1 MSQGNVTNVSCFGGN
16 DGSLSVNASGATA
29 PYQYS
34 IDGGTTWQT
43 SNTFNTLTAGTYN
56 IDIKDNN
63 NCSDNVNITITEPT
77 ILVVSQGTVTN
88 VSCFGG
94 NDGSLSVNASGATA
108 PYQYSID
115 GGTTW
120 QNSNTFNTLT
130 AGTYTIDIK
139 DNNNCS
145 DNINITI
152 TEPNQ
157 VNISTSF
164 TEPSCHGG
172 SNGSISLN
180 VSGATAPYQY
190 SIDGGITWQTSNT
203 FNALTGTYTIQIEDD
218 NGCSYSTSETIT
230 QPTQINITTSFNEPS
245 CFGFSDGAIS
255 LNVSGA
261 TAPYQYSIDGGI
273 TWQTSNTFNALA
285 AGTYTIQIEDNNGC
299 SYSASET
306 ITQPTILVVSQG
318 NVTNVS
324 CFGGNDGSLSVN
336 ASGATAPYQ
345 YSIDGGTTWQTSNT
359 FNTLTAGTYNIDI
372 KDNNNCSDNVNIT
385 ITEPTILVVS
395 QGTVTNVSCFGG
407 NDGSLS
413 VNASGATAPYQYSI
427 DGGTTWQNS
436 NTFNTLT
443 AGTYTIDIKD
453 NNNCSDNI
461 NITIT
466 EPNQVN
472 ISTSFTEPSCHGGS
486 NGSIS
491 LNVSGATA
499 PYQYSIDG
507 GITWQTSNTFNALAA
522 GTYTIQIEDDNGCSY
537 NTSETITQPTQIN
550 ITTSF
555 NEPSCFGF
563 SDGAISLNVSGATAP
578 YQYSIDGGIT
588 WQTSNTFNALTA
600 GTYTIQIEDNNGCS
614 YSASE
619 TITQPTILVV
629 SQGNVTNVS
638 CFGGNDGSL
647 SVNASGATAPYQYR
661 IAGPGGVWQ
670 NSNTFNGLIAGTYT
684 IVIQDNNSCSQSIGI
699 TITEPTILVVS
710 QGTVTN
716 VSCFGGNDGSLSV
729 NASGATAPY
738 QYSID
743 GGTTWQNSNTFNTL
757 TAGTYTID
765 IKDNNNCSDNI
776 NITITEPNQVNIS
789 TSFTEPSCHGGSNGS
804 ISLNVSGATAP
815 YQYSIDG
822 GITWQTSNTFNALAA
837 GTYTIQIEDDNGCSY
852 STSETITQP
861 TQINITT
868 SFNEPSCFGFSDGAI
883 SLNVSGATAPYQYSI
898 DGGITWQTS
907 NTFNALTAGTYT
919 IQIEDNNGCSY
930 SASETITQPTILV
943 VSQGNVTN
951 VSCFGGNDGSLSVN
965 ASGATAPYQYRIA
978 GPSGVWQNSNT
989 FNGLIAG
996 TYTIVI
1002 QDNNSCSQSIGI
1014 TITEPTILVVSQG
1027 TVTNVSCFGGNDGSL
1042 SVNASGATAPYQ
1054 YSIDGGTTW
1063 QNSNTFN
1070 TLTAGTYTIDIKD
1083 NNNCSDNINITITEP
1098 NQVNIS
1104 TSFTEPSCH
1113 GGSNGSI
1120 SLNVSGATAPYQYS
1134 IDGGNTWQ
1142 TSNTFNALAAG
1153 TYTIQIEDANGCNYS
1168 ASETI
1173 TQPTQINI
1181 TTSFNEPSC
1190 FGFSDGAISLNVS
1203 GATAPYQYSI
1213 DGGITWQTSNTFNA
1227 LAAGTY
1233 TIQIEDNNG
1242 CSYSASET
1250 ITQPTILVVSQ
1261 GNVTNVSCFGG
1272 NDGSLSVNASGATAP
1287 YQYSIDGGTTWQTSN
1302 TFNTLTAGTYNID
1315 IKDNN
1320 NCSDNV
1326 NITITEPTILV
1337 VSQGTV
1343 TNVSCFG
1350 GNDGSLSVNASGAT
1364 APYQYSIDGG
1374 TTWQNSNT
1382 FNTLT
1387 AGTYTIDIKDNN
1399 NCSDNINIT
1408 ITEPNQVNI
1417 STSFTEP
1424 SCHGGSNG
1432 SISLNVSGATAP
1444 YQYSIDGGITW
1455 QTSNTFNALATG
1467 TYTIQIEDDNG
1478 CSYSTSETITQPTQ
1492 INITTSFNEPS
1503 CFGFSD
1509 GAISLNVSG
1518 ATAPYQYS
1526 IDGGITWQTSNTFN
1540 ALTAGTYTI
1549 QIEDNNGCSY
1559 SASETIT
1566 QPTILV
1572 VSQGNVTNVSCFGGN
1587 DGSLSVNASGAT
1599 APYQYSIDG
1608 GTTWQTSN
1616 TFNTLTA
1623 GTYNIDIK
1631 DNNNCSDNVNIT
1643 ITEPT
1648 ILVVSQGTVT
1658 NVSCFGGND
1667 GSLSVNASGA
1677 TAPYQYS
1684 IDGGNTWQN
1693 SNTFNTLTAG
1703 TYTID
1708 IKDNNNCSDNINITI
1723 TEPNQVNISTS
1734 FTEPSCHGG
1743 SNGSISLNV
1752 SGATAPYQYSID
1764 GGITWQTSN
1773 TFNALACWYIHN
1785 TNRR

>member
-1 MSQGNVTNVSCFGGN
+1 M
-16 DGSLSVNASGATA
+16 
-29 PYQYS
+29 Y
-34 IDGGTTWQT
+34 
-43 SNTFNTLTAGTYN
+43 
-56 IDIKDNN
+56 IKDNN

-115 GGTTW
+115 GG
-120 QNSNTFNTLT
+120 N
-130 AGTYTIDIK
+130 
-139 DNNNCS
+139 
-145 DNINITI
+145 
-152 TEPNQ
+152 
-157 VNISTSF
+157 
-164 TEPSCHGG
+164 
-172 SNGSISLN
+172 
-180 VSGATAPYQY
+180 
-190 SIDGGITWQTSNT
+190 
-203 FNALTGTYTIQIEDD
+203 
-218 NGCSYSTSETIT
+218 
-230 QPTQINITTSFNEPS
+230 
-245 CFGFSDGAIS
+245 
-255 LNVSGA
+255 
-261 TAPYQYSIDGGI
+261 
-273 TWQTSNTFNALA
+273 
-285 AGTYTIQIEDNNGC
+285 
-299 SYSASET
+299 
-306 ITQPTILVVSQG
+306 
-318 NVTNVS
+318 
-324 CFGGNDGSLSVN
+324 
-336 ASGATAPYQ
+336 
-345 YSIDGGTTWQTSNT
+345 
-359 FNTLTAGTYNIDI
+359 
-372 KDNNNCSDNVNIT
+372 
-385 ITEPTILVVS
+385 
-395 QGTVTNVSCFGG
+395 
-407 NDGSLS
+407 
-413 VNASGATAPYQYSI
+413 
-427 DGGTTWQNS
+427 TWQNS

-507 GITWQTSNTFNALAA
+507 GITWQTSNTFNALAT

-537 NTSETITQPTQIN
+537 STSETITQPTQIN

-619 TITQPTILVV
+619 TITQPTVLVV

-907 NTFNALTAGTYT
+907 NTFNALAAGTYT

-978 GPSGVWQNSNT
+978 GPGGVWQNSNT

-1027 TVTNVSCFGGNDGSL
+1027 TITNVSCFGGNDGSL

-1134 IDGGNTWQ
+1134 IDGGITWQ

-1153 TYTIQIEDANGCNYS
+1153 TYTIQIEDDNGCSYS
-1168 ASETI
+1168 TSETI

-1227 LAAGTY
+1227 LTAGTY

-1250 ITQPTILVVSQ
+1250 ITQPTVLVVSQ

-1455 QTSNTFNALATG
+1455 QTSNTFNALAAG

-1540 ALTAGTYTI
+1540 ALAAGTYTI

-1566 QPTILV
+1566 QPT
-1572 VSQGNVTNVSCFGGN
+1572 SSCSESRKCN
-1587 DGSLSVNASGAT
+1587 KCKLL
-1599 APYQYSIDG
+1599 
-1608 GTTWQTSN
+1608 WR
-1616 TFNTLTA
+1616 
-1623 GTYNIDIK
+1623 K
-1631 DNNNCSDNVNIT
+1631 
-1643 ITEPT
+1643 
-1648 ILVVSQGTVT
+1648 
-1658 NVSCFGGND
+1658 
-1667 GSLSVNASGA
+1667 
-1677 TAPYQYS
+1677 
-1684 IDGGNTWQN
+1684 
-1693 SNTFNTLTAG
+1693 
-1703 TYTID
+1703 
-1708 IKDNNNCSDNINITI
+1708 
-1723 TEPNQVNISTS
+1723 
-1734 FTEPSCHGG
+1734 
-1743 SNGSISLNV
+1743 
-1752 SGATAPYQYSID
+1752 
-1764 GGITWQTSN
+1764 
-1773 TFNALACWYIHN
+1773 
-1785 TNRR
+1785 

>member
-1 MSQGNVTNVSCFGGN
+1 MNASGATAPYQYSIDGGNTWQTSNTFNTLTAGTYTIDIKDNNNCSDNVNITITEPTILVVSQGTITNVSCFGGN

-34 IDGGTTWQT
+34 IDGG
-43 SNTFNTLTAGTYN
+43 
-56 IDIKDNN
+56 I
-63 NCSDNVNITITEPT
+63 
-77 ILVVSQGTVTN
+77 
-88 VSCFGG
+88 
-94 NDGSLSVNASGATA
+94 
-108 PYQYSID
+108 
-115 GGTTW
+115 TW

-190 SIDGGITWQTSNT
+190 SIDGGNTWQTSNT
-203 FNALTGTYTIQIEDD
+203 FNALATGTYTIQIEDA
-218 NGCSYSTSETIT
+218 NGCNYSASETIT

-273 TWQTSNTFNALA
+273 TWQTSNTFNALV

-306 ITQPTILVVSQG
+306 ITQPTVLVVSQG

-359 FNTLTAGTYNIDI
+359 FNTLTAGTYTIDI

-395 QGTVTNVSCFGG
+395 QATITNVSCFGG

-427 DGGTTWQNS
+427 DGGNTWQNS

-507 GITWQTSNTFNALAA
+507 GNTWQTSNTFNGLAA
-522 GTYTIQIEDDNGCSY
+522 GTYTIQIEDANGCNYSA
-537 NTSETITQPTQIN
+537 SETITQPTQIN

-578 YQYSIDGGIT
+578 YQYSIDGGNT
-588 WQTSNTFNALTA
+588 WQTSNTFNALAA

-619 TITQPTILVV
+619 TITQPTVLVV

-670 NSNTFNGLIAGTYT
+670 NSNTFNTLTAGTYN

-710 QGTVTN
+710 QGTITN

-743 GGTTWQNSNTFNTL
+743 GGITWQNSNTFNTL

-822 GITWQTSNTFNALAA
+822 GNTWQTSNTFNALAMT
-837 GTYTIQIEDDNGCSY
+837 GTYTIQIEDANGCNY

-930 SASETITQPTILV
+930 SASETITQPTVLV

-978 GPSGVWQNSNT
+978 GPGGVWQNSNT
-989 FNGLIAG
+989 FNTLTAG

-1027 TVTNVSCFGGNDGSL
+1027 TITNVSCFGGNDGSL
-1042 SVNASGATAPYQ
+1042 SVNVSGATAPYQ
-1054 YSIDGGTTW
+1054 YSIDGGITW

-1213 DGGITWQTSNTFNA
+1213 DGGNH
-1227 LAAGTY
+1227 LA
-1233 TIQIEDNNG
+1233 
-1242 CSYSASET
+1242 
-1250 ITQPTILVVSQ
+1250 
-1261 GNVTNVSCFGG
+1261 
-1272 NDGSLSVNASGATAP
+1272 
-1287 YQYSIDGGTTWQTSN
+1287 
-1302 TFNTLTAGTYNID
+1302 NI
-1315 IKDNN
+1315 
-1320 NCSDNV
+1320 
-1326 NITITEPTILV
+1326 
-1337 VSQGTV
+1337 
-1343 TNVSCFG
+1343 
-1350 GNDGSLSVNASGAT
+1350 
-1364 APYQYSIDGG
+1364 
-1374 TTWQNSNT
+1374 
-1382 FNTLT
+1382 
-1387 AGTYTIDIKDNN
+1387 
-1399 NCSDNINIT
+1399 
-1408 ITEPNQVNI
+1408 
-1417 STSFTEP
+1417 
-1424 SCHGGSNG
+1424 
-1432 SISLNVSGATAP
+1432 
-1444 YQYSIDGGITW
+1444 
-1455 QTSNTFNALATG
+1455 
-1467 TYTIQIEDDNG
+1467 
-1478 CSYSTSETITQPTQ
+1478 
-1492 INITTSFNEPS
+1492 
-1503 CFGFSD
+1503 
-1509 GAISLNVSG
+1509 
-1518 ATAPYQYS
+1518 
-1526 IDGGITWQTSNTFN
+1526 
-1540 ALTAGTYTI
+1540 
-1549 QIEDNNGCSY
+1549 
-1559 SASETIT
+1559 
-1566 QPTILV
+1566 
-1572 VSQGNVTNVSCFGGN
+1572 
-1587 DGSLSVNASGAT
+1587 
-1599 APYQYSIDG
+1599 
-1608 GTTWQTSN
+1608 
-1616 TFNTLTA
+1616 
-1623 GTYNIDIK
+1623 
-1631 DNNNCSDNVNIT
+1631 
-1643 ITEPT
+1643 
-1648 ILVVSQGTVT
+1648 
-1658 NVSCFGGND
+1658 
-1667 GSLSVNASGA
+1667 
-1677 TAPYQYS
+1677 
-1684 IDGGNTWQN
+1684 
-1693 SNTFNTLTAG
+1693 
-1703 TYTID
+1703 
-1708 IKDNNNCSDNINITI
+1708 
-1723 TEPNQVNISTS
+1723 
-1734 FTEPSCHGG
+1734 
-1743 SNGSISLNV
+1743 
-1752 SGATAPYQYSID
+1752 
-1764 GGITWQTSN
+1764 
-1773 TFNALACWYIHN
+1773 
-1785 TNRR
+1785 

>member
-1 MSQGNVTNVSCFGGN
+1 MADGSLSVNVLGGTSPYQYSIDGGNTWQTSNTFNNLLGGVNYNILIEDDNGCIDNISIFISQPTIGVSSNANTVNTLCFGDSTGIITISASGGTIPYQYSIDGGITWQNSNTFNGLAAGTYTVITQDLNNCSQNINVNVNEPNQVNISTSFTEPSCHGGSNGSISLNVSGATAPFIYAINNNWQTSNTFNALAAGTYTIQIEDANGCNYSASETITQPTQINITTSFNEPSCFGFSDGAISLNVSGATAPYQYSIDGGNTWQTSNTFNGLVAGTYTIQIEDNNGCSYSASETITQPTVLVVSQGNVTNVSCFGGN

-34 IDGGTTWQT
+34 IDGGNTWQT

-77 ILVVSQGTVTN
+77 ILVVSQGTITN

-94 NDGSLSVNASGATA
+94 NDGSLSVNVSGATA

-115 GGTTW
+115 GGITW

-190 SIDGGITWQTSNT
+190 SIDGGNTWQTSNT
-203 FNALTGTYTIQIEDD
+203 FNALAPGTYTIQIEDA
-218 NGCSYSTSETIT
+218 NGCNYSASETIT

-261 TAPYQYSIDGGI
+261 TAPYQYSIDGGN
-273 TWQTSNTFNALA
+273 TWQTSNTFNGLV
-285 AGTYTIQIEDNNGC
+285 AGTYTIQIEDDNGC
-299 SYSASET
+299 SYNASET
-306 ITQPTILVVSQG
+306 ITQPTVLVVSQG

-345 YSIDGGTTWQTSNT
+345 YSIDGGITWQNSNT
-359 FNTLTAGTYNIDI
+359 FNTLTAGTYTIDI

-395 QGTVTNVSCFGG
+395 QGTITNVSCFGG

-427 DGGTTWQNS
+427 DGGITWQNS

-507 GITWQTSNTFNALAA
+507 GNTWQTSNTFNGLAA
-522 GTYTIQIEDDNGCSY
+522 GTYTIQIEDANGCNYSA
-537 NTSETITQPTQIN
+537 SETITQPTQIN

-578 YQYSIDGGIT
+578 YQYSIDGGNT
-588 WQTSNTFNALTA
+588 WQTSNTFNALVA
-600 GTYTIQIEDNNGCS
+600 GTYTIQIEDDNGCS
-614 YSASE
+614 YNASE
-619 TITQPTILVV
+619 TITQPTVLVV

-647 SVNASGATAPYQYR
+647 SVNASGATAPYQYS
-661 IAGPGGVWQ
+661 IDGGITWQ
-670 NSNTFNGLIAGTYT
+670 TSNTFNTLTAGTYT
-684 IVIQDNNSCSQSIGI
+684 IDIKDNNNCSDNVNI

-710 QGTVTN
+710 QGTITN

-743 GGTTWQNSNTFNTL
+743 GGN
-757 TAGTYTID
+757 
-765 IKDNNNCSDNI
+765 
-776 NITITEPNQVNIS
+776 
-789 TSFTEPSCHGGSNGS
+789 
-804 ISLNVSGATAP
+804 
-815 YQYSIDG
+815 
-822 GITWQTSNTFNALAA
+822 
-837 GTYTIQIEDDNGCSY
+837 
-852 STSETITQP
+852 
-861 TQINITT
+861 
-868 SFNEPSCFGFSDGAI
+868 
-883 SLNVSGATAPYQYSI
+883 
-898 DGGITWQTS
+898 
-907 NTFNALTAGTYT
+907 
-919 IQIEDNNGCSY
+919 
-930 SASETITQPTILV
+930 
-943 VSQGNVTN
+943 
-951 VSCFGGNDGSLSVN
+951 
-965 ASGATAPYQYRIA
+965 
-978 GPSGVWQNSNT
+978 
-989 FNGLIAG
+989 
-996 TYTIVI
+996 
-1002 QDNNSCSQSIGI
+1002 
-1014 TITEPTILVVSQG
+1014 
-1027 TVTNVSCFGGNDGSL
+1027 
-1042 SVNASGATAPYQ
+1042 
-1054 YSIDGGTTW
+1054 TW

-1213 DGGITWQTSNTFNA
+1213 DGGNTWQTSNTFNA

-1233 TIQIEDNNG
+1233 TIQIEDDNG
-1242 CSYSASET
+1242 CSYNASET
-1250 ITQPTILVVSQ
+1250 ITQPTVLVVSQ

-1287 YQYSIDGGTTWQTSN
+1287 YQYSIDGGTTWQN
-1302 TFNTLTAGTYNID
+1302 F
-1315 IKDNN
+1315 
-1320 NCSDNV
+1320 
-1326 NITITEPTILV
+1326 
-1337 VSQGTV
+1337 
-1343 TNVSCFG
+1343 
-1350 GNDGSLSVNASGAT
+1350 
-1364 APYQYSIDGG
+1364 
-1374 TTWQNSNT
+1374 
-1382 FNTLT
+1382 
-1387 AGTYTIDIKDNN
+1387 
-1399 NCSDNINIT
+1399 
-1408 ITEPNQVNI
+1408 
-1417 STSFTEP
+1417 
-1424 SCHGGSNG
+1424 
-1432 SISLNVSGATAP
+1432 
-1444 YQYSIDGGITW
+1444 
-1455 QTSNTFNALATG
+1455 
-1467 TYTIQIEDDNG
+1467 
-1478 CSYSTSETITQPTQ
+1478 
-1492 INITTSFNEPS
+1492 
-1503 CFGFSD
+1503 
-1509 GAISLNVSG
+1509 
-1518 ATAPYQYS
+1518 
-1526 IDGGITWQTSNTFN
+1526 
-1540 ALTAGTYTI
+1540 
-1549 QIEDNNGCSY
+1549 
-1559 SASETIT
+1559 
-1566 QPTILV
+1566 
-1572 VSQGNVTNVSCFGGN
+1572 
-1587 DGSLSVNASGAT
+1587 
-1599 APYQYSIDG
+1599 
-1608 GTTWQTSN
+1608 
-1616 TFNTLTA
+1616 
-1623 GTYNIDIK
+1623 
-1631 DNNNCSDNVNIT
+1631 
-1643 ITEPT
+1643 
-1648 ILVVSQGTVT
+1648 
-1658 NVSCFGGND
+1658 
-1667 GSLSVNASGA
+1667 
-1677 TAPYQYS
+1677 
-1684 IDGGNTWQN
+1684 
-1693 SNTFNTLTAG
+1693 
-1703 TYTID
+1703 
-1708 IKDNNNCSDNINITI
+1708 
-1723 TEPNQVNISTS
+1723 
-1734 FTEPSCHGG
+1734 
-1743 SNGSISLNV
+1743 
-1752 SGATAPYQYSID
+1752 
-1764 GGITWQTSN
+1764 
-1773 TFNALACWYIHN
+1773 
-1785 TNRR
+1785 